1 MLRYG
6 LSVLLLVMLGTCGD
20 RGMGPSEE
28 GQIVL
33 SVRYADSGSGKVA
46 EVQRV
51 DRMVVSLTRNG
62 KQVQERELVYSSGSW
77 QGVLKVG
84 AGRYGVVVV
93 AYKGDKVKWRGST
106 SVRVQAG
113 KRSPAEVVMESTN
126 QVPVLERIR
135 AQQVAEGEGLRLELR
150 GSDADG
156 DGLTYSVA
164 GEPEGSSF
172 SDGVFTWTPT
182 YQQSGTYR
190 VTFSVADQYGGVAEE
205 TVVITVGETNREPVL
220 ASIGSQR
227 VAEGEG
233 LRVALSATDADGD
246 RLRYSAS
253 GRPAG
258 SSFSGGVFSWTPTY
272 EQSGTY
278 RVTFTV
284 SDGQGGT
291 DRETV
296 TIAVGETNREP
307 VLASIGAQRVAEG
320 TSLRVALS
328 ATDADG
334 DRLTYSASGRPAGSS
349 FSGGVF
355 SWTPTYQQSGTYRVT
370 FTVSDGQGG
379 TDRETVTIAVGE
391 TNREPVLASIGWQ
404 RVAEGERLQLVVS
417 ATDADGDG
425 LTYSASGRPTGA
437 TLSDSVFSWTPSY
450 TQAGMYRVA
459 FSVSDGR
466 GGTDQEAVTIIV
478 SETKP
483 DLVVEGAVNQSRLKV
498 GASFT
503 FSATVKNVGTRA
515 AEATTVRYYRSED
528 AVIGSND
535 EVVGTD
541 AVGDLAVAGEREAS
555 ISLTVPWE
563 TGAYYYGACVERVG
577 DELDTRNNCSAG
589 VQVTATAPE
598 GPDLVVETVA
608 VSNNRL
614 VVEAS
619 FTLSATVLNQG
630 QASAEATTV
639 RYYRSEDAVI
649 GGDDEEL
656 DTGDL
661 GGLASVRRGDVAVR
675 LKAPATAGTYYYGIC
690 VDEVAGDNGV
700 NNCSSGV
707 EVRVTGPDL
716 VVSAAGVSRA
726 QIYIGE
732 SFGLSATVQNVGEE
746 SADATRVRY
755 YRSADRA
762 ITTGDTEVGTDGVG
776 RLSARG
782 SAEVETT
789 LRVASAGVY
798 YYGACVERVGGEYA
812 RPNNCSAGVQV
823 RVVGRPDVQVEDVA
837 VSRNRVGRGESV
849 RLSAQVVNE
858 GGSVATG
865 TRVVYY
871 RSSDVRITA
880 GDARVGTGSVERLAA
895 GSAESVGVD
904 LTAPTTGGVYYYGL
918 CVSGVSGETATRN
931 NCSSGVALEVSGPDL
946 VVEEVSVSSDRLPV
960 EASFTLSATVKN
972 AGGANA
978 SATRVRYYLSA
989 DEEIDGAD
997 EELEVAV
1004 VGGLSSGGV
1013 YDGSVR
1019 LTAPAG
1025 AGVYYYGACVEGVSG
1040 EGDTG
1045 NNCSEAVVFIAM
1057 SSGGPDLVVQWVSVS
1072 GGELKSGDSF
1082 TLSASVANVGDASSS
1097 SATVVR
1103 YYVSADSTITGSD
1116 REVGRGYI
1124 GGLDVGGTWEVERE
1138 MTGADWYVYY
1148 GVCVDGVSGEEARG
1162 NNCSGGVRVEV
1173 EPSLGDEWAFSL
1185 LGGGEMEFVWIEPG
1199 VFQMGSPESEEGRWD
1214 DEGPVHE
1221 VEISTGFWLGKY
1233 EVTQGE
1239 WEAVMGE
1246 TPWSGRDYVRSN
1258 RSHPAVYISWHDVQ
1272 EFIEKLNAAAGSS
1285 VYRLP
1290 TEAEWEYA
1298 CRAGAGT
1305 SKRWSFGDNA
1315 SLLGD
1320 YAWYDGN
1327 NDPWGTKAVG
1337 GKLPN
1342 RWGLYDMHGNVWEW
1356 VQDWYSSSY
1365 YNSSPRVD
1373 PRGPTSGSER
1383 VMRGGAF
1390 NNHAHVV
1397 RSANRASASPGYRY
1411 YYIGVRLVRIS
1422 TP

>member
-6 LSVLLLVMLGTCGD
+6 LSVLLVVMLGTCGD

-33 SVRYADSGSGKVA
+33 SVRYADAGSGKVA

-62 KQVQERELVYSSGSW
+62 RQVQERELVYSSGAW
-77 QGVLKVG
+77 EGVLKVG

-113 KRSPAEVVMESTN
+113 KSSAAEVVMESTN
-126 QVPVLERIR
+126 QVPVLERLGS
-135 AQQVAEGEGLRLELR
+135 QSVAEGASLRLELR

-156 DGLTYSVA
+156 DGLAYAVE
-164 GEPEGSSF
+164 GEPTGATL
-172 SDGVFTWTPT
+172 SDGVFSWTPT
-182 YQQSGTYR
+182 YQQGGTYR
-190 VTFSVADQYGGVAEE
+190 VTFSVADQYGGRAEE
-205 TVVITVGETNREPVL
+205 TVTITVGETNREPVL
-220 ASIGSQR
+220 ASIGSQS

-246 RLRYSAS
+246 RLTYSAS
-253 GRPAG
+253 GEPAG
-258 SSFSGGVFSWTPTY
+258 ATLSDGVFSWTPTY
-272 EQSGTY
+272 EQAGMY
-278 RVTFTV
+278 QVTFTV
-284 SDGQGGT
+284 SDGRGGVAE
-291 DRETV
+291 ETV
-296 TIAVGETNREP
+296 TV
-307 VLASIGAQRVAEG
+307 
-320 TSLRVALS
+320 
-328 ATDADG
+328 
-334 DRLTYSASGRPAGSS
+334 
-349 FSGGVF
+349 
-355 SWTPTYQQSGTYRVT
+355 
-370 FTVSDGQGG
+370 
-379 TDRETVTIAVGE
+379 TVTE
-391 TNREPVLASIGWQ
+391 TA
-404 RVAEGERLQLVVS
+404 
-417 ATDADGDG
+417 
-425 LTYSASGRPTGA
+425 
-437 TLSDSVFSWTPSY
+437 
-450 TQAGMYRVA
+450 
-459 FSVSDGR
+459 
-466 GGTDQEAVTIIV
+466 
-478 SETKP
+478 P
-483 DLVVEGAVNQSRLKV
+483 DLVVEDASVSQSGLTA

-503 FSATVKNVGTRA
+503 FSATIVNQGNA
-515 AEATTVRYYRSED
+515 AAVETQMRYYQSED
-528 AVIGSND
+528 RTIDTGDREVGREVLMALASGADREVAVEFS
-535 EVVGTD
+535 
-541 AVGDLAVAGEREAS
+541 AVG
-555 ISLTVPWE
+555 I
-563 TGAYYYGACVERVG
+563 GAFYYGVCVEPVSRESPT
-577 DELDTRNNCSAG
+577 DNNCSAG
-589 VQVTATAPE
+589 VQVTTTAPE
-598 GPDLVVETVA
+598 GPDLVVEEVS

-619 FTLSATVLNQG
+619 FTFSATVLNQG

-639 RYYRSEDAVI
+639 RYYRSEDAEI
-649 GGDDEEL
+649 GGDDEEV
-656 DTGDL
+656 DAGDL

-675 LKAPATAGTYYYGIC
+675 LKAPAVAGTYYYGIC
-690 VDEVAGDNGV
+690 VDAVAGDNGV

-716 VVSAAGVSRA
+716 VVSSAGVSRA

-762 ITTGDTEVGTDGVG
+762 ITTGDTEVGTDEVG
-776 RLSARG
+776 RLVVRG

-798 YYGACVERVGGEYA
+798 YYGACVDRVGGEYA

-823 RVVGRPDVQVEDVA
+823 RVVGRPDVQIEDVA
-837 VSRNRVGRGESV
+837 VSRNRVGRGESF
-849 RLSAQVVNE
+849 RLSARVVNE
-858 GGSVATG
+858 GGSVAA
-865 TRVVYY
+865 RAQVVYY
-871 RSSDVRITA
+871 RSSDVRITS
-880 GDARVGTGSVERLAA
+880 GDARVGTGSVERLPAS
-895 GSAESVGVD
+895 SAEGVGID

-1019 LTAPAG
+1019 LTAPAR

-1072 GGELKSGDSF
+1072 GSELKPGDSF

-1103 YYVSADSTITGSD
+1103 YYVSSDSTITGSD
-1116 REVGRGYI
+1116 REVGRRYI
-1124 GGLDVGGTWEVERE
+1124 VGLDVGGTWEGERE
-1138 MTGADWYVYY
+1138 MTVADWGVVYS

-1185 LGGGEMEFVWIEPG
+1185 PGGGEMEFVWIEPG
-1199 VFQMGSPESEEGRWD
+1199 VFRMGSPSRESGRVS
-1214 DEGPVHE
+1214 DEGPLHE
-1221 VEISTGFWLGKY
+1221 VEISRGFWLGAY

-1239 WEAVMGE
+1239 WEAVMG
-1246 TPWSGRDYVRSN
+1246 SN
-1258 RSHPAVYISWHDVQ
+1258 PSYFKGDARRPVERVSWDDVQ
-1272 EFIEKLNAAAGSS
+1272 EFIAKLNAASGAS

-1290 TEAEWEYA
+1290 SEAEWEYA
-1298 CRAGAGT
+1298 CRAGT
-1305 SKRWSFGDNA
+1305 QTRWSFGDDE
-1315 SLLGD
+1315 SELTD
-1320 YAWYDGN
+1320 YAWYYDNAWVVGEEYAH
-1327 NDPWGTKAVG
+1327 AVG
-1337 GKLPN
+1337 TKLPN
-1342 RWGLYDMHGNVWEW
+1342 GWGLYDMHGNVWEW
-1356 VQDWYSSSY
+1356 VQDRYSSSY

-1373 PRGPTSGSER
+1373 PQGPTSGSKR
-1383 VMRGGAF
+1383 VARGGSF
-1390 NNHAHVV
+1390 PNHAQYV
-1397 RSANRASASPGYRY
+1397 RSAYRNYASPDARY
-1411 YYIGVRLVRIS
+1411 FSFGVRLLRLS